1 MIDMHTH
8 WRPAELLEAMRNRDK
23 EPRILKNDQGV
34 EVLRMR
40 GAPDTTLD
48 QAFDTVGFHLGKM
61 QRQGVTTSVLSLL
74 GSFCWIESQ
83 PVEQSVPLCR
93 LYNDAVSKLCADNEG
108 RFLAYAATPLR
119 DMKLAAEEF
128 DRAMGLP
135 GIVGINN
142 HMGSLFTS
150 DPQALAPVMEE
161 LVRRG
166 LLFVDS
172 RTSARSL
179 ALRSRPAMMLASM
192 AAASMGS
199 RARSGRLAKPAP
211 KFSKTSI
218 APSSRISRNMMMAV
232 PMSAPIATSGRSPT
246 TASCPG
252 SIVRPSSPAG

>member
-119 DMKLAAEEF
+119 DLKLAAEEF

-135 GIVGINN
+135 GIVGIQVPADAFATRKVAEAMRPVLAVAQR
-142 HMGSLFTS
+142 HKAIVFIHYGGL
-150 DPQALAPVMEE
+150 PGQAFPHLPGDIDNA
-161 LVRRG
+161 RR
-166 LLFVDS
+166 
-172 RTSARSL
+172 
-179 ALRSRPAMMLASM
+179 
-192 AAASMGS
+192 
-199 RARSGRLAKPAP
+199 
-211 KFSKTSI
+211 
-218 APSSRISRNMMMAV
+218 RNGTLDMQANL
-232 PMSAPIATSGRSPT
+232 
-246 TASCPG
+246 
-252 SIVRPSSPAG
+252 